1 MIAPAPLDQ
10 YREIIAATLPR
21 LRQAYGV
28 ASLGIFGSRVRGDH
42 RPDSDLDLLV
52 SFDRAPGM
60 LAYLSLEQELSD
72 RLGVKVD
79 LVMSDALDP
88 RVADRVRAEVEPV

>member
-1 MIAPAPLDQ
+1 MIAPAPIAK

-21 LRQAYGV
+21 LRQIYGV

-72 RLGVKVD
+72 WTGKGDSHQIWASL
-79 LVMSDALDP
+79 MANDAWP
-88 RVADRVRAEVEPV
+88 G